1 MLLNIDS
8 AGQDHQ
14 QSIYN
19 IYVYDIVVR
28 ASEPEGTELTK
39 GRRVSEI
46 DSHGGET
53 HQQPASGGSV

>member
-19 IYVYDIVVR
+19 IYVYDILVR
-28 ASEPEGTELTK
+28 ASEPDGTELM

-53 HQQPASGGSV
+53 HQPPTNGGSI